1 MLKNTAKLSYI
12 QNITTLQITALKF
25 IIN

>member
-25 IIN
+25 ILN